1 MKRVSNATTAQGLIV
16 PSSGAPP
23 MQQVAQSTASTGLG
37 RPPPVA
43 GTSNATAPQQ
53 RATVPTVAAPVLPSQ
68 LNVQVN
74 LRPIFSPQLTSNLD
88 DSQRRLLNAARQPP
102 AQWGAFDCGTF
113 GGNGSLVFSTVARG
127 VSSISRPPVVDV
139 FLTLQSSQVVAAT
152 LHADTGES
160 VSAQADLLSGSQQ
173 PPAAW
178 QGTVN
183 MQATVPANLL
193 QGLSAEQQSLVAGAL
208 GTPQAQWQQV
218 RCNTY
223 GADPSLEFSFVPAGP
238 PVLTAQ
244 GPRPRGAVNVEATV
258 RNQQI
263 ASVTVVDETTGE
275 TASAPVLPQ
284 TLQLFGQ
291 NITIAASAVAN
302 DPELNGILTGAG
314 PRNNVL
320 STPQPNGGMAAT
332 FTTRSPNSNGPGPDD
347 RAVTLHLARSPGN
360 RYQVVGGS
368 VDPLGA
374 VASTTVPATSVPAT
388 SGTTVTTT
396 TGPAQR
402 STAVQPTVTTAVA
415 VQGGPRR
422 APLIRQG
429 TTYPGANGS
438 TVTIS
443 QAVIDRVLAN
453 RERVTSFQANGL
465 MSAWS
470 TLNPNRVQGDFVRDL
485 VSAVTTAPSGVPRQV
500 GRSTGVVSPRPWQV
514 DVSMCGQNVSVL
526 MMLTDQALTQCDDIQ
541 VIDNPANQTETI
553 RKMRVHYIARHR

>member
-1 MKRVSNATTAQGLIV
+1 
-16 PSSGAPP
+16 
-23 MQQVAQSTASTGLG
+23 
-37 RPPPVA
+37 
-43 GTSNATAPQQ
+43 
-53 RATVPTVAAPVLPSQ
+53 
-68 LNVQVN
+68 
-74 LRPIFSPQLTSNLD
+74 
-88 DSQRRLLNAARQPP
+88 
-102 AQWGAFDCGTF
+102 
-113 GGNGSLVFSTVARG
+113 
-127 VSSISRPPVVDV
+127 
-139 FLTLQSSQVVAAT
+139 
-152 LHADTGES
+152 
-160 VSAQADLLSGSQQ
+160 
-173 PPAAW
+173 
-178 QGTVN
+178 
-183 MQATVPANLL
+183 
-193 QGLSAEQQSLVAGAL
+193 
-208 GTPQAQWQQV
+208 
-218 RCNTY
+218 
-223 GADPSLEFSFVPAGP
+223 
-238 PVLTAQ
+238 
-244 GPRPRGAVNVEATV
+244 
-258 RNQQI
+258 
-263 ASVTVVDETTGE
+263 
-275 TASAPVLPQ
+275 
-284 TLQLFGQ
+284 
-291 NITIAASAVAN
+291 VAN

-332 FTTRSPNSNGPGPDD
+332 FTTRSPNSSGPGPDD

-453 RERVTSFQANGL
+453 HDRVTSFHANGL
-465 MSAWS
+465 MNAWS
-470 TLNPNRVQGDFVRDL
+470 TLNPNRVQADFVRDL

-500 GRSTGVVSPRPWQV
+500 GRSTGAVSPRPWQV

-526 MMLTDQALTQCDDIQ
+526 MMLTDRALTQCDDIQ

-553 RKMRVHYIARHR
+553 RKMRLQYVARHR